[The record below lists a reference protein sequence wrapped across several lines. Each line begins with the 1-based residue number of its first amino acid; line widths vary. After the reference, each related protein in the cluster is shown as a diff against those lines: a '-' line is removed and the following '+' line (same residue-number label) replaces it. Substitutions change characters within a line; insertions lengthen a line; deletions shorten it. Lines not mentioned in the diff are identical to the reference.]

1 MRGTAPGARGAWARL
16 IWLLVAVVAM
26 HGAARRP
33 TRLLSGSTKGGEG
46 GRELSKEGI
55 HSLSLSLVG
64 RCSSYSRGFQPHNS
78 RCGGGGRSTQL
89 ARGTRIDH
97 DLMRA
102 SRRLAWR
109 ALSLS
114 FFLPSL
120 LPNSNMRQRQ
130 KKESSGGRENV
141 RRRRRRRPRRQS

>member
-1 MRGTAPGARGAWARL
+1 MARDRLRLDMNRERDRKYVGRAKAVFRRDIPRCKKYAAENAGRGKRRARVCVGLHRARRGAWARL

-78 RCGGGGRSTQL
+78 RCGGGGRGAQL
-89 ARGTRIDH
+89 NLLAERGLI
-97 DLMRA
+97 MI
-102 SRRLAWR
+102 
-109 ALSLS
+109 
-114 FFLPSL
+114 
-120 LPNSNMRQRQ
+120 
-130 KKESSGGRENV
+130 
-141 RRRRRRRPRRQS
+141 